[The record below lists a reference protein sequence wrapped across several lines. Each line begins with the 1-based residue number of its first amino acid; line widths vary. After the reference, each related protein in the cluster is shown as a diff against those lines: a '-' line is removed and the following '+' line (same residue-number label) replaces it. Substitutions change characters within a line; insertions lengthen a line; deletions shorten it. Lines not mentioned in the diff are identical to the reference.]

1 MKISLRDICKS
12 FGGTEVLT
20 GVTLEVSGGE
30 VLALV
35 GENGAGK
42 STLTR
47 IIAGA
52 HPPDSG
58 EILID
63 DQPVELR
70 RPQDAMAHGIQVIY
84 QEFLHNIFP
93 HLTVAENLFTLDDAA
108 TFGRFFV
115 SKSRMARKAKE
126 LMARIG
132 MNADPTALAESL
144 SVAELQML
152 EIAKSMAHDT
162 RLLVL
167 DEPTAALDE
176 QESELLFERI
186 KFMREAGIAIVYISH
201 RLEEVFR
208 ISDRIV
214 VLRNGSVALEG
225 ATGALT
231 EREVVTAMV
240 GKTLDDFYPKEFH
253 GTSKVVLQLH
263 MLTAP
268 THFQGIDLVVR
279 AGEVLGIG
287 GVLGCGKGSVLRALF
302 GMQPYASG
310 WISVNGERVKIN
322 SPGAAIKA
330 GFAYITPDRQAE
342 GLCLQ
347 QSVAHNISLASLDEL
362 SRGGVVNTRGERRD
376 TDAIIGSLNVKAA
389 SAEAPV
395 GSLSGGNQ
403 QKVLFGRWIMTG
415 PRILLM
421 EEPTRGVDIG
431 AKAEIYR
438 IINQQAALGVA
449 IILVSSDLPELVAM
463 SDRVAVMRQ
472 GIVVAELA
480 GDNLTQNRVLEYAL
494 ESAA

>member
-1 MKISLRDICKS
+1 MKVSLHDIHKS
-12 FGGTEVLT
+12 FGETEVLT
-20 GVTLEVSGGE
+20 GVTLEVNGGE

-47 IIAGA
+47 IISGA
-52 HPPDSG
+52 HLPDSG
-58 EILID
+58 EIRID
-63 DQPVELR
+63 DQPVNLR
-70 RPQDAMAHGIQVIY
+70 RPQDAMARGIQVIY

-93 HLTVAENLFTLDDAA
+93 HLTVAENLFTLDEAA
-108 TFGRFFV
+108 SFGRYFV
-115 SKSRMARKAKE
+115 SKSRMAREAKE

-132 MNADPTALAESL
+132 MSVDPAALADSL

-162 RLLVL
+162 KLLIL

-176 QESELLFERI
+176 HESERLFEQI
-186 KFMREAGIAIVYISH
+186 KIMRDAGIAIVYISH

-214 VLRNGSVALEG
+214 VLRNGSVALAG
-225 ATGALT
+225 QAGALT

-253 GTSKVVLQLH
+253 ATHEVVLELH
-263 MLTAP
+263 MLSAP
-268 THFQGIDLVVR
+268 AHFDRIDLEVR

-302 GMQPYASG
+302 GLQPHSSG
-310 WISVNGERVKIN
+310 WVSVNGERVTIN
-322 SPGAAIKA
+322 SPHAAIEA

-347 QSVAHNISLASLDEL
+347 QSVAHNISLASLAEM
-362 SRGGVVNTRGERRD
+362 SHGGVMRIRDERRA
-376 TDAIIGSLNVKAA
+376 TNAIISSLNVKAA
-389 SAEAPV
+389 SAEASV

-403 QKVLFGRWIMTG
+403 QKVLFGRWMMTG

-438 IINQQAALGVA
+438 IINQQASRGVA
-449 IILVSSDLPELVAM
+449 VILVSSDLPELVAM

-472 GIVVAELA
+472 GKIVAELT
-480 GDNLTQNRVLEYAL
+480 GDELTQNRVLEYAL
-494 ESAA
+494 ESAP